1 MKQILRYLKPYLG
14 KLLAATVLIALS
26 TLCDLLL
33 PTWMSAILNGGIAAR
48 DFPAIA
54 VRCLQMLAIAAVSL
68 ASILG
73 GTRLSTEVVACFCA
87 DPARGRVP
95 QGQHALV

>member
-33 PTWMSAILNGGIAAR
+33 PT
-48 DFPAIA
+48 
-54 VRCLQMLAIAAVSL
+54 
-68 ASILG
+68 
-73 GTRLSTEVVACFCA
+73 
-87 DPARGRVP
+87 
-95 QGQHALV
+95 

>member
-1 MKQILRYLKPYLG
+1 
-14 KLLAATVLIALS
+14 
-26 TLCDLLL
+26 
-33 PTWMSAILNGGIAAR
+33 MSAILNGGIAAR
-48 DFPAIA
+48 DFPAIAVRCLQMLAIA

-87 DPARGRVP
+87 DLRADVVL

>member
-33 PTWMSAILNGGIAAR
+33 PDADVRHPQQRRAR
-48 DFPAIA
+48 RATSG
-54 VRCLQMLAIAAVSL
+54 L
-68 ASILG
+68 
-73 GTRLSTEVVACFCA
+73 
-87 DPARGRVP
+87 
-95 QGQHALV
+95 

>member
-33 PTWMSAILNGGIAAR
+33 PTIMNDILNNGVR
-48 DFPAIA
+48 QSDFAYI
-54 VRCLQMLAIAAVSL
+54 VRC
-68 ASILG
+68 
-73 GTRLSTEVVACFCA
+73 CA
-87 DPARGRVP
+87 
-95 QGQHALV
+95 

>member
-73 GTRLSTEVVACFCA
+73 GAYAE
-87 DPARGRVP
+87 
-95 QGQHALV
+95 QGNPG